1 MSEKKYAD
9 DDPERTLVTLDQ
21 LSQTIE
27 VMTSVV
33 NRLRRHLSD
42 QIKAQLASQIE
53 AQEELEALAAVQIE
67 SPVQTATSESNDEAE
82 TAPSQQVSG
91 EKSEQER
98 ARERERE
105 SFVVE
110 ISQQEIEPVRKSTK
124 ILH

>member
-1 MSEKKYAD
+1 MSDEKQTK

-33 NRLRRHLSD
+33 NRLRRHLSE
-42 QIKAQLASQIE
+42 QIKAQLENQVE
-53 AQEELEALAAVQIE
+53 GHWDTQLEALL
-67 SPVQTATSESNDEAE
+67 EAQQDAE
-82 TAPSQQVSG
+82 QRDSTPASTEPPKPAHKDSQALSS
-91 EKSEQER
+91 KNTKK
-98 ARERERE
+98 E

-110 ISQQEIEPVRKSTK
+110 INQQEADLPRKTTK

>member
-42 QIKAQLASQIE
+42 QIKAQLESQIE
-53 AQEELEALAAVQIE
+53 AQEEFEALVATQIE
-67 SPVQTATSESNDEAE
+67 STAQATTNEPNAE
-82 TAPSQQVSG
+82 RVTAQSQDDG
-91 EKSEQER
+91 SEQGQER
-98 ARERERE
+98 D

-110 ISQQEIEPVRKSTK
+110 ISQQETEPVRKSTK
-124 ILH
+124 TLH

>member
-42 QIKAQLASQIE
+42 QIKTQLESQTG
-53 AQEELEALAAVQIE
+53 ALEELEALAATQSE
-67 SPVQTATSESNDEAE
+67 APARKSNSESQ
-82 TAPSQQVSG
+82 SGG
-91 EKSEQER
+91 EKSELDRQ
-98 ARERERE
+98 REQQRE

-124 ILH
+124 TLH

>member
-1 MSEKKYAD
+1 MTKKKSAG

-42 QIKAQLASQIE
+42 QIKAQLESQLE
-53 AQEELEALAAVQIE
+53 AREELEALAAIQIE
-67 SPVQTATSESNDEAE
+67 SPIQTATSDSN
-82 TAPSQQVSG
+82 SG
-91 EKSEQER
+91 KREQEL
-98 ARERERE
+98 ARDRERE
-105 SFVVE
+105 SIVVE
-110 ISQQEIEPVRKSTK
+110 INQQEIEPSRKSSK

>member
-1 MSEKKYAD
+1 MTEKKYAD

-42 QIKAQLASQIE
+42 QVKAQLESQVE
-53 AQEELEALAAVQIE
+53 AREELEALAALQIE
-67 SPVQTATSESNDEAE
+67 SPVQTATSESN
-82 TAPSQQVSG
+82 G
-91 EKSEQER
+91 EKSEQEQ
-98 ARERERE
+98 ARDRERE

-110 ISQQEIEPVRKSTK
+110 ISQQEIEPSRKSTK
-124 ILH
+124 VLH

>member
-42 QIKAQLASQIE
+42 QIKTQLASQNQ

-67 SPVQTATSESNDEAE
+67 SPVQAAISEPNTEIATAES
-82 TAPSQQVSG
+82 PLICG
-91 EKSEQER
+91 EKNEQI
-98 ARERERE
+98 REQGKE

-110 ISQQEIEPVRKSTK
+110 ISQQETEPFRKSTK
-124 ILH
+124 TLH

>member
-42 QIKAQLASQIE
+42 QIKAQLESQIE
-53 AQEELEALAAVQIE
+53 TQEELEALVSLQIE
-67 SPVQTATSESNDEAE
+67 SPVQTATSESEAD
-82 TAPSQQVSG
+82 ALIASSQQSDN
-91 EKSEQER
+91 EKNEF
-98 ARERERE
+98 ERERE
-105 SFVVE
+105 QESFIVE
-110 ISQQEIEPVRKSTK
+110 ISQQEAEPIRKPTK
-124 ILH
+124 TLH

>member
-1 MSEKKYAD
+1 MTEKKYAD

-42 QIKAQLASQIE
+42 QVKAQLESQVE
-53 AQEELEALAAVQIE
+53 AREELEALAALQIE
-67 SPVQTATSESNDEAE
+67 SPVQTATSESN
-82 TAPSQQVSG
+82 S
-91 EKSEQER
+91 EKNEQEL
-98 ARERERE
+98 ARDRERE

-110 ISQQEIEPVRKSTK
+110 ISQQEIEPSRKSTK

>member
-1 MSEKKYAD
+1 MSDKKYAG

-42 QIKAQLASQIE
+42 QIKVQIE
-53 AQEELEALAAVQIE
+53 AQAELEALDRAQIE
-67 SPVQTATSESNDEAE
+67 SPASIATSESGAE
-82 TAPSQQVSG
+82 TSTTESQQVG
-91 EKSEQER
+91 REQDR
-98 ARERERE
+98 ARERRGE

-110 ISQQEIEPVRKSTK
+110 INQQEVDSTRKSTK
-124 ILH
+124 TLH

>member
-1 MSEKKYAD
+1 MTEKKYAD

-42 QIKAQLASQIE
+42 QIKAQLESQSE
-53 AQEELEALAAVQIE
+53 VREELEVLAALQIE
-67 SPVQTATSESNDEAE
+67 SPIQTATTVSNI
-82 TAPSQQVSG
+82 
-91 EKSEQER
+91 EKSEQKVAR
-98 ARERERE
+98 DRERER
-105 SFVVE
+105 FVVE
-110 ISQQEIEPVRKSTK
+110 ISQQEIEPSRKSTK

>member
-9 DDPERTLVTLDQ
+9 DDPEHTLVTLDQ

-42 QIKAQLASQIE
+42 QIKAQLE
-53 AQEELEALAAVQIE
+53 TREEIEALAALQDE
-67 SPVQTATSESNDEAE
+67 SPVQTAASESN
-82 TAPSQQVSG
+82 G
-91 EKSEQER
+91 EESEQEL
-98 ARERERE
+98 ARDQERE

-110 ISQQEIEPVRKSTK
+110 ISQQEIEPTRKSTK

>member
-42 QIKAQLASQIE
+42 QIKSQIE
-53 AQEELEALAAVQIE
+53 AQEKIEALAALQIE
-67 SPVQTATSESNDEAE
+67 SPVQTSND
-82 TAPSQQVSG
+82 
-91 EKSEQER
+91 EKSEQELPR
-98 ARERERE
+98 DRERE

-110 ISQQEIEPVRKSTK
+110 ISQQEVEPTRKSTK

>member
-1 MSEKKYAD
+1 MTEKKYAD

-42 QIKAQLASQIE
+42 QIKAKLESQID
-53 AQEELEALAAVQIE
+53 AREELEALTALQIE
-67 SPVQTATSESNDEAE
+67 SPIQTATSESN
-82 TAPSQQVSG
+82 S
-91 EKSEQER
+91 EKNKQEL
-98 ARERERE
+98 ARDRERE

-110 ISQQEIEPVRKSTK
+110 ISQQEIEPSRKSTK

>member
-42 QIKAQLASQIE
+42 QIMAQLESQME
-53 AQEELEALAAVQIE
+53 AQEELEASAAA
-67 SPVQTATSESNDEAE
+67 QTDCHDSSEGNAANEAKQS
-82 TAPSQQVSG
+82 TG
-91 EKSEQER
+91 NEQH
-98 ARERERE
+98 RENKRE

-110 ISQQEIEPVRKSTK
+110 ISQQEVEPARKSTK

>member
-1 MSEKKYAD
+1 MTKKKSAG

-42 QIKAQLASQIE
+42 QIKAQLESQSE
-53 AQEELEALAAVQIE
+53 VREELEVLAALQIE
-67 SPVQTATSESNDEAE
+67 SPIQTATSDSN
-82 TAPSQQVSG
+82 SG
-91 EKSEQER
+91 KREQEL
-98 ARERERE
+98 ARDRERE
-105 SFVVE
+105 SIVVE
-110 ISQQEIEPVRKSTK
+110 INQQEIEPSRKSTK

>member
-27 VMTSVV
+27 AMTSVV

-42 QIKAQLASQIE
+42 QIKAQLE
-53 AQEELEALAAVQIE
+53 TREEIEALAALQYE
-67 SPVQTATSESNDEAE
+67 SPVQTAASESN
-82 TAPSQQVSG
+82 G
-91 EKSEQER
+91 EESEQEL
-98 ARERERE
+98 ARDQERE

-110 ISQQEIEPVRKSTK
+110 ISQQEIEPTRKSTK

>member
-1 MSEKKYAD
+1 MKDKKYAD

-42 QIKAQLASQIE
+42 QIKAQLEEQEKLNSTSAATVDASN
-53 AQEELEALAAVQIE
+53 A
-67 SPVQTATSESNDEAE
+67 PEAE
-82 TAPSQQVSG
+82 VT
-91 EKSEQER
+91 KSADSKPGDDR
-98 ARERERE
+98 RE

-110 ISQQEIEPVRKSTK
+110 INQQEIEPVRKSPK
-124 ILH
+124 VLH

>member
-1 MSEKKYAD
+1 MSDKKYAD

-42 QIKAQLASQIE
+42 QVKAQLESKIE
-53 AQEELEALAAVQIE
+53 AQEELAALAAGEVE
-67 SPVQTATSESNDEAE
+67 LSAQTATSDSKTESVTAE
-82 TAPSQQVSG
+82 PQQSASN
-91 EKSEQER
+91 KSKQ
-98 ARERERE
+98 ERERE

-110 ISQQEIEPVRKSTK
+110 ISQQEVEPVRKSTK
-124 ILH
+124 TLH

>member
-42 QIKAQLASQIE
+42 QIKAQLESQIE
-53 AQEELEALAAVQIE
+53 AREELEALAALQIE
-67 SPVQTATSESNDEAE
+67 SPVQTATSESN
-82 TAPSQQVSG
+82 G
-91 EKSEQER
+91 EKSEQEL
-98 ARERERE
+98 ARDRERE

-110 ISQQEIEPVRKSTK
+110 ISQQEIEPTRKSTK

>member
-42 QIKAQLASQIE
+42 QIKFQIE
-53 AQEELEALAAVQIE
+53 AQEELEALDVTQIE
-67 SPVQTATSESNDEAE
+67 SPIQIVTSESDAE
-82 TAPSQQVSG
+82 TVTTESQQVG
-91 EKSEQER
+91 REQDR
-98 ARERERE
+98 AREQRGE

-110 ISQQEIEPVRKSTK
+110 ISQQEVDSTRKSTK
-124 ILH
+124 TLH

>member
-42 QIKAQLASQIE
+42 QLLLCTTSLHLPKAL
-53 AQEELEALAAVQIE
+53 
-67 SPVQTATSESNDEAE
+67 
-82 TAPSQQVSG
+82 
-91 EKSEQER
+91 
-98 ARERERE
+98 
-105 SFVVE
+105 
-110 ISQQEIEPVRKSTK
+110 
-124 ILH
+124 LHY

>member
-42 QIKAQLASQIE
+42 QIKSQIE
-53 AQEELEALAAVQIE
+53 AQEELETLAALQIE
-67 SPVQTATSESNDEAE
+67 SPVQTSN
-82 TAPSQQVSG
+82 G
-91 EKSEQER
+91 EKSEQELPR
-98 ARERERE
+98 AREREN
-105 SFVVE
+105 FVVE
-110 ISQQEIEPVRKSTK
+110 ISQQEVEPTRKSTK
-124 ILH
+124 VLH

>member
-42 QIKAQLASQIE
+42 QIE
-53 AQEELEALAAVQIE
+53 AQEELQALDTVQIE
-67 SPVQTATSESNDEAE
+67 SPVQTATAESNAEATTSE
-82 TAPSQQVSG
+82 PLQVG
-91 EKSEQER
+91 SEQD
-98 ARERERE
+98 RERERQRE
-105 SFVVE
+105 SFVIE
-110 ISQQEIEPVRKSTK
+110 ISQQEVDPARKSTK
-124 ILH
+124 TLH

>member
-1 MSEKKYAD
+1 MKDKKYAD

-42 QIKAQLASQIE
+42 QIQAQLEARE
-53 AQEELEALAAVQIE
+53 AQNAAAIADAEAAVDAAAGEEAL
-67 SPVQTATSESNDEAE
+67 
-82 TAPSQQVSG
+82 
-91 EKSEQER
+91 ER
-98 ARERERE
+98 SDLGSKQADAKKRE

-110 ISQQEIEPVRKSTK
+110 ISQHEIDPIRKSNK

>member
-1 MSEKKYAD
+1 MTKKKSAG

-42 QIKAQLASQIE
+42 QIKAQLESQLE
-53 AQEELEALAAVQIE
+53 AREELEALAAIQIE
-67 SPVQTATSESNDEAE
+67 SPIQTATSDSN
-82 TAPSQQVSG
+82 SG
-91 EKSEQER
+91 KREQEL
-98 ARERERE
+98 ARDRERE
-105 SFVVE
+105 SIVVE
-110 ISQQEIEPVRKSTK
+110 INQQEIEPSRKSTK